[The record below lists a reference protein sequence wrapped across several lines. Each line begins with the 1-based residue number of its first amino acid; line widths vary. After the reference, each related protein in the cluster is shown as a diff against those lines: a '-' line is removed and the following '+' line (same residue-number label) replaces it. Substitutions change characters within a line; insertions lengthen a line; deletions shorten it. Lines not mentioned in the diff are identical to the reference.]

1 MILNRQRRIRI
12 PMGKLRKFLSRAQ
25 RQLRLP
31 ADSVTVCLVTD
42 AEIAHWNRA
51 YRRKPG
57 ATDVLSFPAGGDRS
71 RRRRS
76 PERAHALPSASLP
89 LSPTQDGSPRYLGD
103 IAIAPSVAER
113 NARLIGRK
121 LGNELCTLILHGL
134 LHLMGYD
141 HETDTGQMD
150 RRERQLRR
158 TLGLA

>member
-1 MILNRQRRIRI
+1 
-12 PMGKLRKFLSRAQ
+12 MGELRKFLSRAQ

-42 AEIAHWNRA
+42 AAIAHWNRA

-57 ATDVLSFPAGGDRS
+57 ATDVLSFPTRGG
-71 RRRRS
+71 RRKLRRS
-76 PERAHALPSASLP
+76 GKQANAPPFASLP
-89 LSPTQDGSPRYLGD
+89 SSPSQDGSPRYWGD
-103 IAIAPSVAER
+103 IAIAPAVAQR
-113 NARLIGRK
+113 NARRFGRQ

-141 HETDTGQMD
+141 HETDAGQMD

>member
-1 MILNRQRRIRI
+1 
-12 PMGKLRKFLSRAQ
+12 MGELRKFLSRAQ
-25 RQLRLP
+25 WQLRLP

-57 ATDVLSFPAGGDRS
+57 ATDVLSFPTRGGWRQPRRS
-71 RRRRS
+71 RKQAS
-76 PERAHALPSASLP
+76 TPPSASLP
-89 LSPTQDGSPRYLGD
+89 SSPSQDGSQRYWGD
-103 IAIAPSVAER
+103 IAIAPAVAQR
-113 NARLIGRK
+113 NARRFGRQ

-134 LHLMGYD
+134 LHLLGYD

>member
-1 MILNRQRRIRI
+1 
-12 PMGKLRKFLSRAQ
+12 MGELRKFLSRAQ

-51 YRRKPG
+51 YRRKLG
-57 ATDVLSFPAGGDRS
+57 TTDVLSFSARAELRGRAGQRGS
-71 RRRRS
+71 AGML
-76 PERAHALPSASLP
+76 PRAFLPSRNAS
-89 LSPTQDGSPRYLGD
+89 QRYLGD
-103 IAIAPSVAER
+103 IAIAPAVAQR
-113 NARLIGRK
+113 NARRLGRK
-121 LGNELCTLILHGL
+121 LRDELCTLMLHGL

-150 RRERQLRR
+150 RSERQLRR